1 MQDNGNDQEM
11 WLRCGIGVGLLI
23 TFLMASWFPG
33 LLFWHNI
40 FA

>member
-11 WLRCGIGVGLLI
+11 YLICGIGIGLLI
-23 TFLMASWFPG
+23 IFLVASWLSG

-40 FA
+40 FE